1 MSSSDSLAQARA
13 PAGATAA
20 DEAAA
25 ITASY
30 TRGHC
35 TTYYVDCAKL
45 PSSGTTSRSAA
56 PCSPAAN
63 RADLRGARTG
73 SILSLGDFAVLP
85 HSEYAGRR
93 GKTLNKPLFLHQLKS

>member
-1 MSSSDSLAQARA
+1 MPFSDSLAQARA

-25 ITASY
+25 ITAGY
-30 TRGHC
+30 ARGHF

-45 PSSGTTSRSAA
+45 PSSGTANMRAA
-56 PCSPAAN
+56 PGSPAAD
-63 RADLRGARTG
+63 RADMRGAQAG
-73 SILSLGDFAVLP
+73 FILTLGDFSVLP
-85 HSEYAGRR
+85 HPEYAGRR

>member
-30 TRGHC
+30 ARGHF

-45 PSSGTTSRSAA
+45 PSGGTASMSAA
-56 PCSPAAN
+56 PGSPAAN
-63 RADLRGARTG
+63 RADLRGAQTG
-73 SILSLGDFAVLP
+73 SILTLGDFSVLP
-85 HSEYAGRR
+85 HPGYAGRR